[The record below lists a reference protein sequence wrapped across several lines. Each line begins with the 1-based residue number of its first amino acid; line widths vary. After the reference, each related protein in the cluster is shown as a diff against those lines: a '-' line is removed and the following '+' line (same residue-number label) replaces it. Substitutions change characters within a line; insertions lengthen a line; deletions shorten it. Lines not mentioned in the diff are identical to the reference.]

1 MSEYQLESVVNE
13 HGMIVLP
20 DEMKNLHKHRVKIVI
35 TDLGTEISE
44 PCDFLDHITKK
55 YVKIEEGDIVIEGM
69 RGLDPGT
76 SYQRTDKRR
85 FYK

>member
-35 TDLGTEISE
+35 TDLGAEISE
-44 PCDFLDHITKK
+44 PCDFLDRVTAE
-55 YVKIEEGDIVIEGM
+55 YVKIEEEDLNLDEIYKK
-69 RGLDPGT
+69 RGHVDERKILFD
-76 SYQRTDKRR
+76 
-85 FYK
+85 